1 MKDTSIT
8 ELETEGYEGVDAS
21 LDVALF
27 EYGLAWKYEGEN
39 YSFIYGVGISDNND
53 WNRFAKAEVIKT
65 EDVYEAY
72 DWADFKELHSSYGI
86 TKEERDKQDL
96 PNKISDLVGDYG
108 YENVF
113 GSIYYEGAEITNEEG

>member
-8 ELETEGYEGVDAS
+8 ELQTEGYEGSDLS
-21 LDVALF
+21 LDIALF
-27 EYGLAWKYEGEN
+27 DYGLAWKDEGEN

-53 WNRFAKAEVIKT
+53 WNRFAKTEVSKT

-72 DWADFKELHSSYGI
+72 DWADFKGLHSSYSV
-86 TKEERDKQDL
+86 TKEEWDKQDL
-96 PNKISDLVGDYG
+96 VYKISDLLNYYG

-113 GSIYYEGAEITNEEG
+113 GSTYHVGAEIKEE